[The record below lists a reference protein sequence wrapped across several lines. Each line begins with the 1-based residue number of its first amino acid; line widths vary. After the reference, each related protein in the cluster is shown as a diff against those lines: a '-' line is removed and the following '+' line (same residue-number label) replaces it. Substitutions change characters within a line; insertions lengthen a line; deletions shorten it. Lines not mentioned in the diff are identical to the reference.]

1 MPSFQPPVKQEHY
14 EPSECLPHSLRSL
27 DAATKES
34 SPGDKKRLA
43 GQRSREKKKNYLK
56 SLEEDVRKLSEEID
70 NCDTEISRCKD
81 QLVEALKTS
90 NNSVLPFR
98 PRTPTSTHSPSKSYN
113 EQP

>member
-1 MPSFQPPVKQEHY
+1 MVFESSPSPLVPSFQPHINHDPY
-14 EPSECLPHSLRSL
+14 EPSECLPQSLQSL

-56 SLEEDVRKLSEEID
+56 SLEEDVGRLSEEID
-70 NCDTEISRCKD
+70 RCDNEISRCKD

-90 NNSVLPFR
+90 NNSVLP
-98 PRTPTSTHSPSKSYN
+98 S
-113 EQP
+113 